1 MENKEFRD
9 LLSELHTEIENTQ
22 EVDEKGLELLRH
34 IKEDITILLERSE
47 ENPSPANPSITRNL
61 ENTLS
66 HFEVT
71 HPSLTGLISKLLES
85 LSSSGI

>member
-1 MENKEFRD
+1 MEDKDLRD
-9 LLSELHTEIENTQ
+9 LLTELHAEIENAQ
-22 EVDEKGLELLRH
+22 EVDEKGLDLLRH
-34 IKEDITILLERSE
+34 LKEDITVLLERSE
-47 ENPSPANPSITRNL
+47 GNPAQANPSITRNL

-71 HPSLTGLISKLLES
+71 HPGLTSLISKLLES

>member
-1 MENKEFRD
+1 MENKD
-9 LLSELHTEIENTQ
+9 LQTLLSELHNEIDNSK

-34 IKEDITILLERSE
+34 LKEDITDLLERSE
-47 ENPSPANPSITRNL
+47 ENLSSTNLSFSRNL
-61 ENTLS
+61 ENSLS

-71 HPSLTGLISKLLES
+71 HPRLTTLISKLLES

>member
-1 MENKEFRD
+1 MEDKDLRD
-9 LLSELHTEIENTQ
+9 LLTELHAEIENTQ

-34 IKEDITILLERSE
+34 LKEDISSLLERSE
-47 ENPSPANPSITRNL
+47 GNPTQANPSITRNL

-71 HPSLTGLISKLLES
+71 HPSLTSLISKLLES

>member
-1 MENKEFRD
+1 MEDKDLRD
-9 LLSELHTEIENTQ
+9 LLTELHAEIENTQ

-34 IKEDITILLERSE
+34 LNEDITVLLERSE
-47 ENPSPANPSITRNL
+47 GNPSPTNPSITSNL

-71 HPSLTGLISKLLES
+71 HPSLTELISKLLES

>member
-1 MENKEFRD
+1 MEDKD
-9 LLSELHTEIENTQ
+9 LRNLLTELHAEIENAQ

-34 IKEDITILLERSE
+34 LKEDISTLLERSE
-47 ENPSPANPSITRNL
+47 GNPAQSNPSITRNL

-71 HPSLTGLISKLLES
+71 HPSLTSLISKLLES

>member
-1 MENKEFRD
+1 MENKELRD
-9 LLSELHTEIENTQ
+9 LLSELHAEIENTH

-34 IKEDITILLERSE
+34 LNEDITVLLDRSE
-47 ENPSPANPSITRNL
+47 GNPASTNQSITSNL

-71 HPSLTGLISKLLES
+71 HPSLTELISKLLES

>member
-9 LLSELHTEIENTQ
+9 LLSELHAEIENTQ

-34 IKEDITILLERSE
+34 IKEDITTLLERSE
-47 ENPSPANPSITRNL
+47 ENPSPTNPSFSRNL
-61 ENTLS
+61 ENTIS

>member
-1 MENKEFRD
+1 MENKELRD
-9 LLSELHTEIENTQ
+9 LLSELHAEIENAH

-34 IKEDITILLERSE
+34 LNEDITVLLERSE
-47 ENPSPANPSITRNL
+47 GNPSPTNPSITRNL

-71 HPSLTGLISKLLES
+71 HPSLTELISKLLES

>member
-1 MENKEFRD
+1 MENKELRD
-9 LLSELHTEIENTQ
+9 LLSELHAEIENAH
-22 EVDEKGLELLRH
+22 EVDDKGLELLHH
-34 IKEDITILLERSE
+34 IKMDITTLLERSE
-47 ENPSPANPSITRNL
+47 ENPLPTNPSITHNL

-71 HPSLTGLISKLLES
+71 HPSLTSLISKLLES